1 MGKVSS
7 IGTTSKEGSG
17 EDPFRVSE
25 ANLAGEASRLLRAA
39 ISPNTTSAY
48 STGLN
53 AFEHFRIKANISNI
67 WPPPQD
73 HIVNFIAHLSLN
85 GYAES
90 TARNYIAAIGYQCKI
105 NGYLNTTN
113 SFIVSKLLD
122 GLRRLKGKADSRLPI
137 TEQILGRIVGAL
149 CNICS
154 NTYESKL
161 FTAAYTLAFFAFLRV
176 GEIVLSKGNDSH
188 SILGI
193 NDVRLD
199 NNQLTITI
207 KSSKTDQLGKGTTI
221 VLNSYDS
228 CICPVKCMLS
238 FLQIRPKL
246 SGPLFCHYGGKPLT
260 RYQFAAVLDKAIA
273 AIGLDKNFYKS
284 HSFRIGAATT
294 AFQRGLSDEEI
305 KIAGRWKSSV
315 FQTYIRSPL
324 TQFSPLR

>member
-1 MGKVSS
+1 M
-7 IGTTSKEGSG
+7 
-17 EDPFRVSE
+17 
-25 ANLAGEASRLLRAA
+25 
-39 ISPNTTSAY
+39 
-48 STGLN
+48 
-53 AFEHFRIKANISNI
+53 
-67 WPPPQD
+67 
-73 HIVNFIAHLSLN
+73 NFIAHLSLN

-137 TEQILGRIVGAL
+137 TEEILGRIVGAL

-207 KSSKTDQLGKGTTI
+207 IKSLPK
-221 VLNSYDS
+221 
-228 CICPVKCMLS
+228 
-238 FLQIRPKL
+238 QI
-246 SGPLFCHYGGKPLT
+246 
-260 RYQFAAVLDKAIA
+260 
-273 AIGLDKNFYKS
+273 N
-284 HSFRIGAATT
+284 
-294 AFQRGLSDEEI
+294 
-305 KIAGRWKSSV
+305 
-315 FQTYIRSPL
+315 
-324 TQFSPLR
+324 